1 MTLIVKALLALIVSS
16 ALYLGSALISDA
28 AHAHQQK
35 EAYISV
41 LFHQRTG
48 NLEISHRFLIHDAE
62 HVLDSLFAGGNDLA
76 TSPQTRQRFA
86 SYVEQHFA
94 LSSNQ
99 QDELPLTTIGH
110 EVEGKYFWIYQE
122 APIPEG
128 SSLSI
133 KHSAL
138 HEVWPSQI
146 NHVNVEKDGWVR
158 SVRLA
163 KGHNWQHISLLSND
177 DSP

>member
-1 MTLIVKALLALIVSS
+1 MMLIVKALLALIGSS
-16 ALYLGSALISDA
+16 AWYLGSALVTDA

-62 HVLDSLFAGGNDLA
+62 HVLDSLFTGDNDLA
-76 TSPQTRQRFA
+76 TSPKTRRRFA

-99 QDELPLTTIGH
+99 QNELSLTTVGH
-110 EVEGKYFWIYQE
+110 EVEGKYFWVYQE
-122 APIPEG
+122 TLIPEG
-128 SSLSI
+128 SSLSV

-138 HEVWPSQI
+138 QEVWPSQV

-158 SVRLA
+158 SARLA
-163 KGHNWQHISLLSND
+163 KGHNWQHISLLT
-177 DSP
+177 P